1 MNEIARERDA
11 GTNDIRLASEVATI
25 GIGVLFLVS
34 GALPTTDN
42 MARVGLLTS
51 AVFLFLFT
59 AIWFHVLPEKV
70 FGQRRFLAGTILV
83 QVNCWVLLLVTG
95 GVDSR
100 YYPYFLLPLVV
111 SSFALRLSATLVVG
125 ALASGSYFLL
135 LFLDPNFDA
144 SERDIAVVR
153 LFGLIA
159 ITMVLALITRA
170 METTRSTLRRRSG
183 ELVEQNRELEAA
195 RSIALRL
202 SQLRERDEII
212 RALFQAA
219 RDAIGTARAWLFL
232 DADQE
237 YREAYTVAAD
247 GLIERFMV
255 VESVPDAVRLR
266 AVREM
271 RTVLIEDSRDE
282 PGIGAQMRERHGL
295 GSAVVVPLVYRG
307 QVIAIAMFSY
317 PEPRLW
323 EPLEVR
329 LVETIAEGS
338 APAVA
343 THLALDQLRDERE
356 RLAQR
361 TKVLEGLA
369 NLSEAL
375 GIATD
380 DATVATSAARNLH
393 RTFDLQGATILFS
406 DPSLALLEPRATAG
420 EANAHPVVSGPGN
433 CPAIRSGRLFRVAS
447 GDSPVVC
454 PHVSFAE
461 GTNGFVCM
469 PLVAAGQTVGAFFLE
484 PTDRSILDEALL
496 RGAADRIA
504 LTVANQR
511 VLETA
516 QRQAITDGLTGLYNR
531 HFMNEQLRLLHSL
544 ATRHARGYSVIAIDV
559 DHLKQVNDTFGHEM
573 GDAALRAL
581 ANSLRRTLR
590 ASDVP
595 VKTGGDEFLVLLPD
609 TELAEAVRVAKRIRD
624 TVDEQGR
631 ADPDSAVTVSLGVAG
646 WRSGRDAKAV
656 LEAADLALYTAKGA
670 GRDRIAVE
678 PEPVLTD

>member
-1 MNEIARERDA
+1 MSDIARERDA
-11 GTNDIRLASEVATI
+11 NGTEIRLASEVATL

-34 GALPTTDN
+34 AALPTTDDA
-42 MARVGLLTS
+42 ARVGLLTS
-51 AVFLFLFT
+51 AVFLFLF
-59 AIWFHVLPEKV
+59 AAVWFHVLPESV
-70 FGQRRFLAGTILV
+70 FGQRRFLAGIILV
-83 QVNCWVLLLVTG
+83 QVDCWFLLFVTG

-111 SSFALRLSATLVVG
+111 SSFALRLSASLVVG
-125 ALASGSYFLL
+125 AVASGSYFLL

-153 LFGLIA
+153 LFGLIS
-159 ITMVLALITRA
+159 ITLVIALITRA

-183 ELVEQNRELEAA
+183 ELAEQNRELEAA

-219 RDAIGTARAWLFL
+219 RDAIGTERTWLFL
-232 DADQE
+232 DAEHEFRDG
-237 YREAYTVAAD
+237 YTLAAD
-247 GLIERFMV
+247 GVIERFQV
-255 VESVPDAVRLR
+255 DQSVPDPVRLR

-271 RTVLIEDSRDE
+271 RSVVIEDSATETGVSARV
-282 PGIGAQMRERHGL
+282 REQYGL
-295 GSAVVVPLVYRG
+295 RAAVVVPLVYRG
-307 QVIAIAMFSY
+307 QVIAITVFSY

-329 LVETIAEGS
+329 LAETIAEGS

-343 THLALDQLRDERE
+343 THLALDELRDGRE

-369 NLSEAL
+369 NLSESL

-380 DATVATSAARNLH
+380 DKTVATSAARNLH
-393 RTFDLQGATILFS
+393 RTFDLRGATVLFS

-420 EANAHPVVSGPGN
+420 ETNGHPVVSGPGN

-447 GDSPVVC
+447 ADSPVIC
-454 PHVSFAE
+454 PHVSFVE
-461 GTNGFVCM
+461 GTLGYVCM
-469 PLVAAGQTVGAFFLE
+469 PLVAAGQSVGAFFLE

-496 RGAADRIA
+496 RGASERIA

-531 HFMNEQLRLLHSL
+531 HFMSEQLRLLHSL

-573 GDAALRAL
+573 GDAALRGL
-581 ANSLRRTLR
+581 ANALKRTLR

-609 TELAEAVRVAKRIRD
+609 TELAEAARVAKRIRD
-624 TVDEQGR
+624 AVDEQGKL
-631 ADPDSAVTVSLGVAG
+631 DPDSAITVSLGVAG
-646 WRSGRDAKAV
+646 WRAGRDAKAV
-656 LEAADLALYTAKGA
+656 LEAADSALYTAKGA

-678 PEPVLTD
+678 PDPVLAD

>member
-11 GTNDIRLASEVATI
+11 SGHEIRLASEVATVGI
-25 GIGVLFLVS
+25 GILFLVS
-34 GALPTTDN
+34 AALPTTDN
-42 MARVGLLTS
+42 AARVGLLTS

-59 AIWFHVLPEKV
+59 AVWFHLLPESV

-83 QVNCWVLLLVTG
+83 QVNCWFLVLVTG

-100 YYPYFLLPLVV
+100 YFPYFLLPLMV
-111 SSFALRLSATLVVG
+111 STFALRLSATLVVG
-125 ALASGSYFLL
+125 AVASGSYFLL

-153 LFGLIA
+153 LFGLISV
-159 ITMVLALITRA
+159 TLVLALVTRA
-170 METTRSTLRRRSG
+170 MELTRSTLRRRSG

-212 RALFQAA
+212 RALQQAA
-219 RDAIGTARAWLFL
+219 REAIGTERAWLFL
-232 DADQE
+232 DAE
-237 YREAYTVAAD
+237 HEFREAYTLAAD
-247 GLIERFMV
+247 GVIERFTAS
-255 VESVPDAVRLR
+255 EAVPDPVRLR
-266 AVREM
+266 ALRGMHSV
-271 RTVLIEDSRDE
+271 VIEDSAAE
-282 PGIGAQMRERHGL
+282 PGVGAEMRERYGL
-295 GSAVVVPLVYRG
+295 RSAVVVPLVYRG
-307 QVIAIAMFSY
+307 QAIAIAMFSY

-369 NLSEAL
+369 NLSESL

-380 DATVATSAARNLH
+380 DASVATSASRNLH
-393 RTFDLQGATILFS
+393 RTFDLRGATVLFS

-420 EANAHPVVSGPGN
+420 EANAHPVVNGPGN

-447 GDSPVVC
+447 ADSPVVC
-454 PHVSFAE
+454 PHVSYVE

-469 PLVAAGQTVGAFFLE
+469 PLVAAGQSVGAFFLE

-496 RGAADRIA
+496 RGASERIA

-531 HFMNEQLRLLHSL
+531 HFMSEQLRLLHSL

-573 GDAALRAL
+573 GDAALRGL
-581 ANSLRRTLR
+581 ANALRRTLR

-609 TELAEAVRVAKRIRD
+609 TELIEAARVAKRIRD
-624 TVDEQGR
+624 AIDEQGK
-631 ADPDSAVTVSLGVAG
+631 ADPDSAITVSLGVAG
-646 WRSGRDAKAV
+646 WRAGRDAKAV
-656 LEAADLALYTAKGA
+656 LEAADSALYTAKGA

-678 PEPVLTD
+678 SDPVLAE